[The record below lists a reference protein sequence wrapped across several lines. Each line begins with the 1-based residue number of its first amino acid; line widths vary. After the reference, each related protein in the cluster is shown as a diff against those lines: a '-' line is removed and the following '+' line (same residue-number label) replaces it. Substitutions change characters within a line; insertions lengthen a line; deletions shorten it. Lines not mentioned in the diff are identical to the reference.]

1 MTTIDPR
8 FSEVPQFTLSS
19 ADMSNGAPLGAAQY
33 NQHAG
38 GGNESPQLSWSGF
51 PAETKSFV
59 VTAFDPDAAGPGFW
73 HWAVFNLPASVTS
86 LDAGVGAPGARLPG
100 GAITLQNDAGQRDS
114 SAPGRRVAP
123 ARIATNSSCTRSTS
137 PNSTSPPTGRRPSWA
152 RPWSRTRSPWPC
164 SRRPRCT
171 GERPPVRAEV
181 FSSLLTDAASTVDP

>member
-33 NQHAG
+33 NHHAG

-73 HWAVFNLPASVTS
+73 HWVVFNLPASVTS
-86 LDAGVGAPGARLPG
+86 LDAGAGAPGGRLPG
-100 GAITLQNDAGQRDS
+100 GAITLPNDAGQRGFFGAGPPRGTGRHRYQFIVHAVDVAELDV
-114 SAPGRRVAP
+114 APGSTP
-123 ARIATNSSCTRSTS
+123 AELGAALVPHTIALGVLQATAVH
-137 PNSTSPPTGRRPSWA
+137 G
-152 RPWSRTRSPWPC
+152 
-164 SRRPRCT
+164 
-171 GERPPVRAEV
+171 G
-181 FSSLLTDAASTVDP
+181 AAAG